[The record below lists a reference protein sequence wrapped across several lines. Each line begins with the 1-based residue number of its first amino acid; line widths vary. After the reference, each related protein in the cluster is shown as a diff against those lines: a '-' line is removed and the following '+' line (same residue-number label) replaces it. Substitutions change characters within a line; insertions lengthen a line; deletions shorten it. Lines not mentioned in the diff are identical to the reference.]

1 MANTAT
7 CPTEISG
14 EGLVSER
21 PRPPPPRA
29 RGQPAIPAALT
40 DEQRQFAGNHHNLI
54 YSFLHKGS
62 WEVGEY
68 YDIAALG
75 FLGAVKR
82 YLTEQGLQ
90 QYAFSTIAFQAMKHS
105 LDSFHRAE
113 ARRRESEQRYLA
125 LQSNR
130 QSDLFEEL
138 EANLLLHDLAAISSK
153 EQYALASMRLQGYSI
168 AEVAFSQGMSAARVQ
183 SLLREM
189 YRTYLK
195 LYINQ

>member
-7 CPTEISG
+7 CLTEISG
-14 EGLVSER
+14 EGLVSKL
-21 PRPPPPRA
+21 PRPPPPCA
-29 RGQPAIPAALT
+29 RGQSDIPTALT
-40 DEQRQFAGNHHNLI
+40 DEQRQFAGKHHNLI

-62 WEVGEY
+62 WEIGEY

-75 FLGAVKR
+75 FLSAVKR
-82 YLTEQGLQ
+82 YLTEQNLR
-90 QYAFSTIAFQAMKHS
+90 QYAFSTVAFQAMKRS

-113 ARRRESEQRYLA
+113 ARRRESEQRYLELRPRWEA
-125 LQSNR
+125 
-130 QSDLFEEL
+130 DLFEEL
-138 EANLLLHDLAAISSK
+138 EANLLLHDLAAISSE

-168 AEVAFSQGMSAARVQ
+168 AEVAFSQGMNVARVQ

-189 YRTYLK
+189 YRIYLK